1 MPRVYHCDGAGENTS
16 DALDDYC
23 REHRIHRTYSTP
35 GEQYQNG
42 TAESA
47 VTVRLVSEKARALA
61 LQSGLPL
68 EFWSYFVRY
77 AVIILNH
84 LTSSVTGQP
93 PIVSHGLQEYGHRLR
108 AFGCYCV
115 VHQGKAKVDNSK
127 LSPRGIRAIFIG
139 LGHDQ
144 GMRCWLALDP
154 HSGRILKSNH
164 VVFDET
170 VFPLRNVTIPQS
182 LRQTELDRR
191 FIRDMLDNKNESGS
205 HAPDHDGAS
214 LDKVPTPDDHVSLY
228 C

>member
-23 REHRIHRTYSTP
+23 REHRIHRIYSTP

-47 VTVRLVSEKARALA
+47 VRLVSEKARALA

-93 PIVSHGLQEYGHRLR
+93 PIVSHRLQEYGHRL
-108 AFGCYCV
+108 
-115 VHQGKAKVDNSK
+115 
-127 LSPRGIRAIFIG
+127 
-139 LGHDQ
+139 
-144 GMRCWLALDP
+144 
-154 HSGRILKSNH
+154 
-164 VVFDET
+164 
-170 VFPLRNVTIPQS
+170 
-182 LRQTELDRR
+182 
-191 FIRDMLDNKNESGS
+191 
-205 HAPDHDGAS
+205 
-214 LDKVPTPDDHVSLY
+214 
-228 C
+228 